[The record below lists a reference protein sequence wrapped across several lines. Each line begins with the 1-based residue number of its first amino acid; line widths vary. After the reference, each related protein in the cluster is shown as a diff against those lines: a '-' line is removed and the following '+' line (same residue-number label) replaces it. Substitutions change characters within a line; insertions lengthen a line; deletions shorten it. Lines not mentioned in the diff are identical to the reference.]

1 MQKKLKIFFF
11 LFSPEWSDYV
21 GLYLQYQIKYN
32 YGSL

>member
-11 LFSPEWSDYV
+11 LFSGEWLDYV

-32 YGSL
+32 YITE